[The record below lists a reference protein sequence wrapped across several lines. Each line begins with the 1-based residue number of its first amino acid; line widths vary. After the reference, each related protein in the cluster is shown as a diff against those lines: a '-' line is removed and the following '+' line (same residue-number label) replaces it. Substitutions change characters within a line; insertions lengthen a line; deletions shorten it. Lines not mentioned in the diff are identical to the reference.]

1 MFPPSVN
8 YVYHTYEYTAI
19 SSENENLISS
29 IRNYDCCLPSPVES
43 SRTSTNLRR
52 NTNNNATPNN
62 THIARIN
69 GMRFSGG
76 DAGAIMMNRKIVR
89 ISNVP
94 STGTTP

>member
-8 YVYHTYEYTAI
+8 YVYHTYEYTGI
-19 SSENENLISS
+19 SSENENLISYM
-29 IRNYDCCLPSPVES
+29 RNYDGGLPSLVES
-43 SRTSTNLRR
+43 NRTSTNLRR
-52 NTNNNATPNN
+52 NTNNNPTPNS

-69 GMRFSGG
+69 GIRFSGG
-76 DAGAIMMNRKIVR
+76 DAGAITMNRKIVR